1 MPIDSGV
8 EIALIVAVSS
18 VISPLVL
25 SILNNRSRRAEKLED
40 YARQDAVAAKAEEA
54 AKLLLERQKVTASE
68 AATVARKLL
77 DANDRVA
84 DAAKVAVETA
94 QVTNTKLDLIH
105 TLVNSNMTT
114 AMKSEFDA
122 VVRELAMMRE
132 VVILNKA
139 AGREPSLDTLAAIKS
154 TEGKITELRA
164 VLSDRKTTH

>member
-18 VISPLVL
+18 AISPLIL
-25 SILNNRSRRAEKLED
+25 SILSNRSRRAEKLED

-54 AKLLLERQKVTASE
+54 AKLLLERQKATASD

-84 DAAKVAVETA
+84 DAAQVAVETA

-105 TLVNSNMTT
+105 TLVNSNMTA
-114 AMKSEFDA
+114 AMQSEFDA

-132 VVILNKA
+132 VITLNRA

-154 TEGKITELRA
+154 TEDKITELRA
-164 VLSDRKTTH
+164 ALADRKTPH